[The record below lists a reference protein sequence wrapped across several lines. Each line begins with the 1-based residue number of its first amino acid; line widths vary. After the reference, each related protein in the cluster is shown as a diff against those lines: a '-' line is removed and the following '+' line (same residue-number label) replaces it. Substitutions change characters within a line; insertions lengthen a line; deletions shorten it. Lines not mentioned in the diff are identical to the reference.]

1 MQPCVGQAN
10 GAQVSM
16 ATLQAFNQ
24 CVLQLAR
31 LAREEGGSHFI
42 ADGLQAFRQLVPF
55 AAAWWGEM
63 SADAASAPLQSWMH
77 GRIDLPASF
86 AGEWHHVAGLDSFAL
101 DTLARPGRVIRDSEF
116 TDPDEGVNDFARRY
130 NLYHLMNITFELP
143 ESGLNFFVCLYRGID
158 EEAFNASEDGLFA
171 AFCEH
176 LLQLWR
182 FQVQDM
188 IRIDTGNGAS
198 DFGVA
203 RLDGSLLYIGAHL
216 CAAIQREV
224 PGWNGSVLPPEVI
237 AQLHQ
242 VPCVMRLGRCALTLS
257 PNAEHVILSLEAP
270 PPGVV
275 LAPRERTVAML
286 FAAGHSYKE
295 IARILSLSPA
305 TVRTYLR
312 NCYAQLGVKSKV
324 ELGSVLRSAAAIAEK
339 TA

>member
-1 MQPCVGQAN
+1 MMAVKAGST
-10 GAQVSM
+10 QVSM
-16 ATLQAFNQ
+16 ATLEAFNR
-24 CVLQLAR
+24 CVLQLAS
-31 LAREEGGSHFI
+31 LARQEGGSHFI
-42 ADGLQAFRQLVPF
+42 ADGLRAFRQLVPF
-55 AAAWWGEM
+55 ASAWWGEM
-63 SADAASAPLQSWMH
+63 SAGGARVAPRNWMH

-86 AGEWHHVAGLDSFAL
+86 ASEWPQVAGIDSFAH
-101 DTLARPGRVIRDSEF
+101 DTLARPGQVIRDSEF
-116 TDPDEGVNDFARRY
+116 TDPVEAVNDFARRY
-130 NLYHLMNITFELP
+130 DLYHLMCITFELP
-143 ESGLNFFVCLYRGID
+143 ESGLNFFVCLYRGVND
-158 EEAFNASEDGLFA
+158 PAFDASEDGLFA
-171 AFCEH
+171 AFCAH

-188 IRIDTGNGAS
+188 IRVDTGNAAA

-203 RLDGSLLYIGAHL
+203 RLDGSLLYVGARL
-216 CAAIQREV
+216 CAAIEREV
-224 PGWNGSVLPPEVI
+224 PGWNGSQLPPEVT
-237 AQLHQ
+237 AQLSR

-275 LAPRERTVAML
+275 LAPRERTAAML

-324 ELGSVLRSAAAIAEK
+324 ELGCALRTGSPGAEK